1 MIPKN
6 NRHAGL
12 DPVSQQ
18 GFEKSLARR
27 VVSNL
32 TKSFPS
38 RTLLIPETGRPTP
51 LLSKTDKVG
60 GVSLAG
66 NKKGERGQ
74 YINSFTI

>member
-1 MIPKN
+1 MIYQLP
-6 NRHAGL
+6 A
-12 DPVSQQ
+12 
-18 GFEKSLARR
+18 
-27 VVSNL
+27 
-32 TKSFPS
+32 

-74 YINSFTI
+74 YINSFIIFHIERTPCVGSV